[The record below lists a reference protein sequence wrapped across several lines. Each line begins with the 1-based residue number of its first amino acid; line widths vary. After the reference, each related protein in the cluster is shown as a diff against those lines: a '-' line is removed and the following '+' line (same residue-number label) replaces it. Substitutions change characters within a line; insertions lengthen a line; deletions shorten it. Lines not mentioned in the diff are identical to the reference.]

1 MSDQD
6 QAYIGQARYDSTTSK
21 YNRSNFQITSLINQI
36 VTMTLVQVV
45 AVSNAGGV
53 AAAGTVDVQPLVAQ
67 VNGSGQATPHD
78 IIYGM
83 PYIRMQ
89 GGANALILDPQVGDI
104 GLAGFC
110 MRDISAVKATLA
122 LNLPG
127 SGLTYDWADGI
138 YIGLILN
145 GVPKQY
151 VQFTQTG
158 INIQDMN
165 DNKILMESDGVKI
178 NSVLIDRAG
187 NLGAP
192 GEITR
197 GVGGGDS
204 VTLGGHNHTQP
215 NDSHGDTEMPTAAPT
230 AGT

>member
-21 YNRSNFQITSLINQI
+21 YNRSNFQIMSLINQI
-36 VTMTLVQVV
+36 VTMTLVQVK

-127 SGLTYDWADGI
+127 SGLAYDWADGI

-145 GVPKQY
+145 GVPTQY
-151 VQFTQTG
+151 VQFTDAGISITSPNQVTITAPTINLDGAVVGNSTATFSGDIHGNGTSLHTHIHGGVMTG
-158 INIQDMN
+158 SGDT
-165 DNKILMESDGVKI
+165 
-178 NSVLIDRAG
+178 
-187 NLGAP
+187 GAP
-192 GEITR
+192 I
-197 GVGGGDS
+197 
-204 VTLGGHNHTQP
+204 
-215 NDSHGDTEMPTAAPT
+215 
-230 AGT
+230 